1 MRRAVFPLVVVACA
15 LAVFL
20 FVYRAVLFHGEQF
33 GFRDAAHFYYPL
45 YYRVQQ
51 EWQAGR
57 WPLWDPWQNAGQPL
71 LGNPMS
77 AVLYP
82 GKLVYG
88 PVSYAWGTRLY
99 VVGHTAL
106 AFAGMVALARSLGVS
121 TVGAGI
127 SGLSYAFGGPVLFQY
142 CNVIYLVG
150 AAWLPWGL
158 RAAERLVRLRR
169 AGPLVELAIVLA
181 MQVHGGD
188 PQAAYLTVVC
198 GAGWAVVVALG
209 RSKETPPDP
218 PFVRGGG
225 CARGQVV
232 QPELTSSSPPY
243 EGGVGGGRR
252 SGSGM
257 STTRAS
263 TVGLGLVAVWIVGVL
278 TYARWHPSV
287 PGWFGPVWVP
297 ALLLWTAAAIGLAK
311 LWRRGSDRGLGRCLA
326 LLAAAALLGL
336 ALAAAPLFTGVEF
349 LAAGNR
355 TSERLPTNRSKF
367 CIEPYRLAELVWPW
381 PFGHPYPE
389 HRSWIQLIPPEGDR
403 DLWVPSLYIGG
414 LALVLGV
421 GAAGF
426 RGGPPWRRW
435 LTAVA
440 ATGLLAGFGKFA
452 SPLWLFR
459 WFPLVASALGPH
471 DPIANAPRPD
481 AYVLDMVGSPYE
493 LLAALLP
500 GFGLFRY
507 PAKLFTL
514 TSVAVSALAGLGWDE
529 LVAGRSKRFARGF
542 LVGLVASGVALVLA
556 MALWGPAVALLSD
569 RSVTLVDSGPMDAA
583 RAWLGTLR
591 ALTHG
596 LVVFAIGLALA
607 VWGPRRAD
615 WAGIVALVA
624 LGADL
629 AVAGSPMIWT
639 VPQADFEIVP
649 EIARRIAESERADP
663 APGPFR
669 IHRMSAWH
677 PQRFLEPSNPARMR
691 ELFRWYHQSMIPLT
705 ALTEDL
711 AYARVEGVITLDDY
725 FTFLNPQFRPANAE
739 AARRLGIKPGQPICY
754 FPRRGYDL
762 WGVRYFILPVRT
774 IGWKTEDRGFAAF
787 LQKIDILY
795 PARDE
800 MDTPAKFARWT
811 GREDVQLLR
820 NKAAY
825 PRAWLVHSARVL
837 APLADASARK
847 ELMQEIL
854 YQDDLFWSDAAL
866 RVSDPRTLAWIETE
880 DRDGLRGYLSHAEV
894 EPGESI
900 TVIRSE
906 PQRVELKA
914 RLNRPGI
921 VILADTFYPGWKLT
935 IDGRPAPILRAN
947 RLMRGAAVSAGE
959 HTLVYVY
966 DPISLRIGVAITL
979 LGIAALPAILSRSSR
994 R

>member
-1 MRRAVFPLVVVACA
+1 MRRAVLPLAVLACA

-20 FVYRAVLFHGEQF
+20 FVYRAVLFRGEQF

-82 GKLVYG
+82 GKLVYWLV
-88 PVSYAWGTRLY
+88 PYAWGARLY

-106 AFAGMVALARSLGVS
+106 GFAGMVVLARSLGVS

-158 RAAERLVRLRR
+158 CAAERLVRLRR
-169 AGPLVELAIVLA
+169 PGPLVGLALVLA

-198 GAGWAVVVALG
+198 GAGFAVIVEG
-209 RSKETPPDP
+209 WGW
-218 PFVRGGG
+218 GGWRPRFRIS
-225 CARGQVV
+225 A
-232 QPELTSSSPPY
+232 
-243 EGGVGGGRR
+243 
-252 SGSGM
+252 
-257 STTRAS
+257 TRALAA
-263 TVGLGLVAVWIVGVL
+263 GLILVWVVGVL
-278 TYARWHPSV
+278 AYAHWRPSV
-287 PGWFGPVWVP
+287 PGWAGPVWVP
-297 ALLLWTAAAIGLAK
+297 ALPLLIGGIWLEGH
-311 LWRRGSDRGLGRCLA
+311 WRRGCDGGLGRCFKA
-326 LLAAAALLGL
+326 LAAAALLAL
-336 ALAAAPLFTGVEF
+336 ALAAAPLITGAEF
-349 LAAGNR
+349 LLWGNR
-355 TSERLPTNRSKF
+355 TSERLPANRSKF

-403 DLWVPSLYIGG
+403 DLWEPSLYIGG
-414 LALVLGV
+414 LALVLGA

-426 RGGPPWRRW
+426 RDGPSWRRW

-440 ATGLLAGFGKFA
+440 AAGLLAGFGKFA
-452 SPLWLFR
+452 SPLWILR
-459 WFPLVASALGPH
+459 WFPPVASILGPH
-471 DPIANAPRPD
+471 DPIANAPRGD
-481 AYVLDMVGSPYE
+481 GYVLDMTGSPYE

-514 TSVAVSALAGLGWDE
+514 TAVAVSALAGLGWDE
-529 LVAGRSKRFARGF
+529 MVAGRSKRYLCGF
-542 LVGLVASGVALVLA
+542 LLGLAASGVALVLA
-556 MALWGPAVALLSD
+556 IALRGPAVALLSD
-569 RSVTLVDSGPMDAA
+569 RSVTLVDSGPLDAA
-583 RAWLGTLR
+583 GAWLGTLR
-591 ALTHG
+591 ALAHG
-596 LVVFAIGLALA
+596 VVVFAAGLALA

-615 WAGIVALVA
+615 WAGIAALVA
-624 LGADL
+624 LSTDL
-629 AVAGSPMIWT
+629 AIAGSSMIWT

-649 EIARRIAESERADP
+649 EIARQIEESERANP

-669 IHRMSAWH
+669 IYRMSAWH
-677 PQRFLEPSNPARMR
+677 PQRFLEPSTPARMR
-691 ELFRWYHQSMIPLT
+691 EIFRWYHQSMLPLT
-705 ALTEDL
+705 GLTAGL

-725 FTFLNPQFRPANAE
+725 FTFLNPRFLPANAE
-739 AARRLGIKPGQPICY
+739 AARRLGIKPGDPICY

-787 LQKIDILY
+787 LQKIDIVY
-795 PARDE
+795 PPRDA
-800 MDTPAKFARWT
+800 MDTPAKRARWT

-837 APLADASARK
+837 APLTDASARK
-847 ELMQEIL
+847 DLMQEIL
-854 YQDDLFWSDAAL
+854 YQDDLFWSDQDL
-866 RVSDPRTLAWIETE
+866 RLYDPRTSAWIETE
-880 DRDGLRGYLSHAEV
+880 DRDGLRGYLSQAEV
-894 EPGESI
+894 EPGESV
-900 TVIRSE
+900 TVIRAE

-921 VILADTFYPGWKLT
+921 VILADAYYPGWKLT

-947 RLMRGAAVSAGE
+947 RLMRGAAVRAGE

-966 DPISLRIGVAITL
+966 DPMSVRIGLVVTL
-979 LGIAALPAILSRSSR
+979 LGVAALTAILRASWR